1 MVNGF
6 PIRMLNGV
14 GVVASRKRNIK
25 PGNEFNA
32 YFPKPEYSDPLFTP
46 NGENEMTIER
56 YIPEMVNRYKSD
68 TANIANVLK
77 QTTLEATLKALFDFI
92 YNYIQYKQDSPFEEQ
107 IRRPARTWADRKSGV
122 DCDCY
127 TVFISSVLTNLNIPH
142 FLRMA
147 AYNANRGFQHIYV
160 VVPKKETSNVN
171 EPGQYFTVDPVMD
184 AFNAEKPYLFK
195 KDKAMSAIQG
205 LNGFPIRMLN
215 GAVPFAS
222 REPLVYADIY
232 YHPGLD
238 TWSFK
243 GVDGG
248 YYLNGNFNQRFVM
261 PLYGADNL
269 GILPIA
275 TGVKVGAKIFK
286 GVKKLFGRKKKKK
299 KPAPK
304 PGEILKSAATSLVSS
319 ATNALQPALT
329 ASGGAA
335 TDNTDIIKDLLT
347 NENGAIKDLI
357 NNKIVAANKATVMSL
372 KAVDTGLKDQI
383 TKFTGSFGTEIKK
396 MVEDGASLKEV
407 TTQLKNVA
415 IKALETTNEVK
426 KEQVNIEEQ
435 NKQLTEALKNEQ
447 MKAEQFRTEQRSQSR
462 IMLISLVALGVVLV
476 YVAVKKS

>member
-1 MVNGF
+1 MVSGF

-46 NGENEMTIER
+46 NGENETTIDR

-68 TANIANVLK
+68 TSNIANVLK
-77 QTTLEATLKALFDFI
+77 QTTLETTLKSLFDFI

-147 AYNANRGFQHIYV
+147 AYNSNRGFQHIYV

-195 KDKAMSAIQG
+195 KDKAMTTIKG

-215 GAVPFAS
+215 GAVSFAS

-269 GILPIA
+269 GILPIN
-275 TGVKVGAKIFK
+275 TGVKVGAKVFK
-286 GVKKLFGRKKKKK
+286 GVKKLFDRKKKKNK
-299 KPAPK
+299 TVSK
-304 PGEILKSAATSLVSS
+304 PGELLKNAATSLVP
-319 ATNALQPALT
+319 PALNPALA

-335 TDNTDIIKDLLT
+335 SVNIDVIKDLLNT
-347 NENGAIKDLI
+347 ENGAIKDLI
-357 NNKIVAANKATVMSL
+357 NNKIVAANKAAVMSL

-407 TTQLKNVA
+407 TNQLKSVA
-415 IKALETTNEVK
+415 IKALETTNDIK
-426 KEQVNIEEQ
+426 KEQANIEEQ
-435 NKQLTEALKNEQ
+435 NKELTEALKNEQ

-462 IMLISLVALGVVLV
+462 IMLISLVALGIVLV
-476 YVAVKKS
+476 YVAIKKS